1 MSMVCFYVGKGS
13 KQNMKR
19 RRGKDSGS
27 HKAEGEENERHR
39 EHAVLWIGFGCGFG
53 VSRLETLAYL
63 C

>member
-27 HKAEGEENERHR
+27 GNAEGEENQKLG
-39 EHAVLWIGFGCGFG
+39 EHAVLWIRCGLG
-53 VSRLETLAYL
+53 VSRLGTPAYL